1 MLDGLI
7 GGAPNAAQKGAGAG
21 DIIDVTTADFQ
32 REVLEESMTRPVIVD
47 FWAPWCGPCKDLAP
61 RLEAAIARAGGKVRL
76 AKMNTDEHPAVAGQ
90 LGIRSLPTIVAFIG
104 GQPASALTGAQPDS
118 ELKRFIDSLLQDEGP
133 SEEDRVVE
141 MGEAALDAGDAAT
154 AAQAFASV
162 LQVNRE
168 NLKALGGMARAY
180 LKLGDADKARQI
192 LALVPEKER
201 GKPEIAAATAA
212 LDLAEQMAGLGNPDA
227 LKARLDSDAEDHQ
240 ARFDLALIANAS
252 GDKDAAVDQ
261 LIEIVRRQ
269 RDWNEDGARKQ
280 LLTFFEAWG
289 PKEPA
294 VARGRRKLASVLW

>member
-1 MLDGLI
+1 
-7 GGAPNAAQKGAGAG
+7 
-21 DIIDVTTADFQ
+21 
-32 REVLEESMTRPVIVD
+32 
-47 FWAPWCGPCKDLAP
+47 APWCGPCKDLAP